1 MINISQLVQDA
12 IDGNESALKAYA
24 ILKSH
29 AKDVANALKEI
40 EDAAMMETDNYSE
53 KKFNEYGFTF
63 ELRDGSRRHSF
74 KHLDHWVVKNA
85 ELKAIETL
93 AKQAATANA
102 TMVDENGEIITP
114 AQVTYTKPSII
125 VT

>member
-12 IDGNESALKAYA
+12 IDGNENPLRAFA
-24 ILKSH
+24 ILKTH

-40 EDAAMMETDNYSE
+40 EDAAMTEADHYGE
-53 KKFNEYGFTF
+53 KKFKDLGFQF

-74 KHLDHWVVKNA
+74 KHLDHWVEKNA

-102 TMVDENGEIITP
+102 TMVDDNGEIIMP

>member
-24 ILKSH
+24 ILKRH
-29 AKDVANALKEI
+29 AKDVVNAIKEI
-40 EDAAMMETDNYSE
+40 EDAAMSEADHYGE
-53 KKFNEYGFTF
+53 KKFTDHGHTF

-74 KHLDHWVVKNA
+74 KHLDHWVEKNA

-102 TMVDENGEIITP
+102 TMVDDNGEIITP

>member
-1 MINISQLVQDA
+1 MINISQIVQDV
-12 IDGNESALKAYA
+12 IDGNENPLVAFAVLKT
-24 ILKSH
+24 H

-40 EDAAMMETDNYSE
+40 EDVAMTEASHYGE
-53 KKFNEYGFTF
+53 KKFTDHGHTF

-74 KHLDHWVVKNA
+74 KHLDHWVEKNA

-102 TMVDENGEIITP
+102 TMVDDNGEIITP

>member
-1 MINISQLVQDA
+1 MINISQIVQDV
-12 IDGNESALKAYA
+12 IDGNENPLVAFAVLKT
-24 ILKSH
+24 H
-29 AKDVANALKEI
+29 AKELATAIKEI
-40 EDAAMMETDNYSE
+40 EDVAMTEASHYGE
-53 KKFNEYGFTF
+53 KKFTDHGHTF

-74 KHLDHWVVKNA
+74 KHLDHWVEKNA

-102 TMVDENGEIITP
+102 TMVDDNGEIIKP

>member
-1 MINISQLVQDA
+1 MINISQLVQDV
-12 IDGNESALKAYA
+12 IDGNENPLVAFAVLKT
-24 ILKSH
+24 H
-29 AKDVANALKEI
+29 AKELATAIKEI
-40 EDAAMMETDNYSE
+40 EDVAMTEASHYGE
-53 KKFNEYGFTF
+53 KKFTDHGHTF

-74 KHLDHWVVKNA
+74 KHLDHWVEKNA
-85 ELKAIETL
+85 ELKSIETL

-102 TMVDENGEIITP
+102 TMVDDNGEIITP